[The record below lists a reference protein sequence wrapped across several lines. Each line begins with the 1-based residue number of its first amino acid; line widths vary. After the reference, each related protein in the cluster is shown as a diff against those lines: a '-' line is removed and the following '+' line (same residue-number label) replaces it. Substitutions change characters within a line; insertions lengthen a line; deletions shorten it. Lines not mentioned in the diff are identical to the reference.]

1 MQLSDLLKNVPVL
14 EVKGDLSREISSVC
28 YDSKKCDRDSLFV
41 AVPGLKV
48 DGHQFIAE
56 AVERGA
62 AAVVHEK
69 DIASVSNAVF
79 IRVQDCRRVLGLLGK
94 NFYGNPS
101 HHLCLIGITG
111 TNGKTTV
118 SYLLESIL
126 QTAGFRTGV
135 IGTINYRFDGR
146 VRPAP
151 HTTPES
157 YELQKILREMLN
169 AGVSHVVMEVSS
181 HSLDLRRVDDCEFDL
196 GVFLNLSQ
204 DHLDY
209 HRTLEEYFL
218 AKKRFFNELLERG
231 AKNRPLKMI
240 VNGDD
245 LWGRS
250 IIEEVGASKVLTFG
264 IENAIDIGADHVDL
278 SLEKIHADL
287 KTPSGHFAVRS
298 SLIGRFNLYN
308 ILAAVSAAY
317 SLGIGEE
324 AIRKGILHA
333 EAAPGRLQKVS
344 GKEQPTVFV
353 DFAHTDD
360 ALRRVLENL
369 SRFREGRIITVFGC
383 GGDRDRGK
391 RPLMGAAA
399 ASLSDLTILTS
410 DNPRTEDPVEI
421 LRQIEKGVDRT
432 KLLKYQPEDLDRNF
446 DQKGYVV
453 VPDRRKAIQ
462 LAVAVAAKEDI
473 VLIAGKGHE
482 NYQIIQDKKIP
493 FDDREVTKEVLKML
507 WPERKP

>member
-1 MQLSDLLKNVPVL
+1 LQLLDLLKNVPVL
-14 EVKGDLSREISSVC
+14 EVQGDLSGEIFSVC
-28 YDSKKCDRDSLFV
+28 YDSKNCGRNSLFV
-41 AVPGLKV
+41 AVPGLKL

-56 AVERGA
+56 AIERGA

-69 DIASVSNAVF
+69 DAAPVNDAVF
-79 IRVQDCRRVLGLLGK
+79 IKVKDCRRVLGLLGK

-101 HHLCLIGITG
+101 RHLCLIGITG

-118 SYLLESIL
+118 TYLIESIL
-126 QTAGFRTGV
+126 QTAGLRTGV

-146 VRPAP
+146 VRPAQ

-157 YELQKILREMLN
+157 YELQKVLREMLD

-218 AKKRFFNELLERG
+218 AKKRFFNEILKEG

-250 IIEEVGASKVLTFG
+250 IIEDAGASRVLTFG
-264 IENAIDIGADHVDL
+264 IDSTADIGADHIRL
-278 SLEKIHADL
+278 SLKKIHADI
-287 KTPSGHFAVRS
+287 KTPSGHFALS
-298 SLIGRFNLYN
+298 ASLIGRFNLYN

-317 SLGIGEE
+317 SLGIGQD
-324 AIRKGILHA
+324 AIRRGILHA

-344 GKEQPTVFV
+344 EKGQPTVFV

-369 SRFREGRIITVFGC
+369 GRFRKGRIITVFGC

-399 ASLSDLTILTS
+399 SSLSDLTVLTS

-432 KLLKYQPEDLDRNF
+432 KLFKYRPDDLDRNF

-453 VPDRRKAIQ
+453 VPDRREAIQ

-482 NYQIIQDKKIP
+482 NYQIIKDKKIP
-493 FDDREVTKEVLKML
+493 FDDREVTKEVLKIL
-507 WPERKP
+507 WPERKT